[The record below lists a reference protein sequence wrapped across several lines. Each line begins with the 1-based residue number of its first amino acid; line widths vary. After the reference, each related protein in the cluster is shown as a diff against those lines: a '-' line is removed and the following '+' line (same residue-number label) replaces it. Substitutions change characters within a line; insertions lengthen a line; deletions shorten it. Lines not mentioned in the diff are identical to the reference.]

1 MGKRDLVKEVIE
13 SYDKRFKIKPF
24 KSSVRDCEI
33 KDWCQKL
40 IKYNLRIVGR
50 SEPRE
55 IPQVLELEGKKYIHK
70 SYLLSL
76 IDKGDYIEV

>member
-1 MGKRDLVKEVIE
+1 
-13 SYDKRFKIKPF
+13 
-24 KSSVRDCEI
+24 
-33 KDWCQKL
+33 L